1 MHFDLTD
8 LRLYLHILDTGNIT
22 AGAARSHLSLAAASA
37 RIRAMEASLGAEFL
51 ERGRRGVTP
60 TPAGKA
66 LARHAR
72 ILLQQAERMQQDLAD
87 YAQGVKGQVRLLCN
101 TTAITEY
108 LPELLADFLRSHPNL
123 DIDLKELPSARITH
137 ALREGAADL
146 GIVSDAV
153 DTNGLQ
159 TQAFRDDPLVLILP
173 LDHPL
178 ADAAEVSFSDALQH
192 DFVGLGADSALAIYL
207 EEQALHSG
215 ARMQVRIRADGF
227 DGAMRMVAHGAGL
240 AIVPLAAVE
249 RATLERFKCVS
260 LNEPWARRR
269 LLLCARDFGALPG
282 YAQALLQALSAARVS
297 EHSDVDPRQL
307 SDTRAL

>member
-1 MHFDLTD
+1 MLAKRPAHTPQKPAADMHFDLTD

-37 RIRAMEASLGAEFL
+37 RIRAMEASLGADFL

-66 LARHAR
+66 LAHHAR

-108 LPELLADFLRSHPNL
+108 LPEVLADFLRNHPNL
-123 DIDLKELPSARITH
+123 DIDLQELPSARITH
-137 ALREGAADL
+137 ALRQGAADL

-153 DTNGLQ
+153 DTRDLQ
-159 TQAFRDDPLVLILP
+159 TQPFRDDPLVLILP

-178 ADAAEVSFSDALQH
+178 SDADEVSFSDALHH
-192 DFVGLGADSALAIYL
+192 DFVGLSANSALAIYL

-227 DGAMRMVAHGAGL
+227 DGVMRMVSRGAGL
-240 AIVPLAAVE
+240 AIVPTAAIE
-249 RATLERFKCVS
+249 RAAPRSFKSVA
-260 LNEPWARRR
+260 LNEPWARRT
-269 LLLCARDFGALPG
+269 LMLCAKDFTALPG
-282 YAQALLQALSAARVS
+282 YAKALLHVLTL
-297 EHSDVDPRQL
+297 P
-307 SDTRAL
+307 